1 VPAASGDTGSTERSR
16 STKRQIL
23 SAAGP
28 IALLRHLPPPRSGKR
43 GARRPYTGLTK
54 SPFEPAGFPAQRSRP
69 VSYDGKE
76 VRVSTIGA
84 EMGQL
89 QQLGQ
94 SFTRESQTV
103 AQLTAAIGGQVNST
117 WWKGPAAD
125 RFRSSWEGEFAPTL
139 RRLEAALQQASAEV
153 HRRHEALTQA
163 GS

>member
-1 VPAASGDTGSTERSR
+1 
-16 STKRQIL
+16 
-23 SAAGP
+23 
-28 IALLRHLPPPRSGKR
+28 
-43 GARRPYTGLTK
+43 
-54 SPFEPAGFPAQRSRP
+54 
-69 VSYDGKE
+69 
-76 VRVSTIGA
+76 VSTIGA

-103 AQLTAAIGGQVNST
+103 AQLVSSIGGQVQST

-125 RFRSSWEGEFAPTL
+125 RFRASWESEFAPTL
-139 RRLEAALQQASAEV
+139 RRLEAALQQASQEV